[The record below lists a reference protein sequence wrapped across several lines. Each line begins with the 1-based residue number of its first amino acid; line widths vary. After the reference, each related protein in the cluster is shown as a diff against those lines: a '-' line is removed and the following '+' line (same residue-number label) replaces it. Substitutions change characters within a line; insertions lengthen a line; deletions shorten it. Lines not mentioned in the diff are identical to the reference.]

1 MLTLAMLACVLPM
14 NASSPRLVPQE
25 PSKAA
30 VTLPKYPVAAL
41 AAAVDLPTHQLRAAA
56 AVELAK
62 RSVPLAQWLEAATSL
77 PLRKSASE
85 RFDDDTVRYVAE
97 LAVMGSSSK
106 GEILV
111 RTPPGEHEGR
121 WPVLFCWHPAGG
133 RGADSLRMWATLAD
147 RYGLLLVAPTE
158 AYEPYRKQGWSYH
171 PDGYERVQE
180 ALRFVRRHYDVD
192 EDRIMLAGLR
202 GGGHMAWDVGIR
214 FADQFAAILPAN
226 GSTRLGTPF
235 RDSNMAYLES
245 IANVSVRSMHWGQL
259 EDAQVNNVNRSI
271 EVLRQFGAKNAN
283 HLEHVSQLDAL
294 NPSLPGWGAF
304 FASKRTVPKLLV
316 KFPDRAWTPHRREF
330 GRHHWLDALEYDR
343 RVRVPF
349 PPKVSAAKWRKLD
362 EPGRLAYLDQY
373 LRDMLP
379 RIEASMTAP
388 GLFAVKD
395 RHITSF
401 RLLLSQ
407 DMIGKQQTVV
417 VRWRGRTIRQRATP
431 SAEIFLREFVE
442 RFDRTFLPVV
452 EVRVK

>member
-1 MLTLAMLACVLPM
+1 MAASLPSLA
-14 NASSPRLVPQE
+14 PQE
-25 PSKAA
+25 PSGSAESA
-30 VTLPKYPVAAL
+30 VARLPKYPVAAL

-62 RSVPLAQWLEAATSL
+62 RSVPLKQWLAAAKSL
-77 PLRKSASE
+77 PLRKTESE
-85 RFDDDTVRYVAE
+85 RFDDDTVRYVAN
-97 LAVMGSSSK
+97 LAVMGAVTK

-111 RTPPGEHEGR
+111 RTPPGKHVGPR
-121 WPVLFCWHPAGG
+121 PLLFCWHPADG

-171 PDGYERVQE
+171 PDGYERMQE

-226 GSTRLGTPF
+226 GSPRLGTPF

-245 IANVSVRSMHWGQL
+245 IAHVPVHSLHWGKQ
-259 EDAQVNNVNRSI
+259 EDAQVHSVNRAI
-271 EVLRQFGAKNAN
+271 EVLRRFGAKDAKRLD
-283 HLEHVSQLDAL
+283 HLSQLDAL
-294 NPSLPGWGAF
+294 NPNLPGWPAF
-304 FASKRTVPKLLV
+304 FATRRTVPKLLV

-330 GRHHWLDALEYDR
+330 GRHHWLEALTYKYGAL
-343 RVRVPF
+343 VPF
-349 PPKVSAAKWRKLD
+349 PPKVPASKWRKLD

-379 RIEASMTAP
+379 RIEASMSEP
-388 GLFAVKD
+388 GIFEVKD

-401 RLLLSQ
+401 RLLLSE
-407 DMIGKQQTVV
+407 DMLGTKKTVV
-417 VRWRGRTIRQRATP
+417 VRWRGRTLHKPIVR
-431 SAEIFLREFVE
+431 SAEVFLREFVE
-442 RFDRTFLPVV
+442 RFDRTFSPIA
-452 EVRVK
+452 EVRL